1 MDRSYLFDNT
11 YHMLGKSI
19 DVTTRR
25 HSLIAGNV
33 ANLDTVGYTPK
44 DINFRETLEVEMQKG
59 HEKLTRTNEKHI
71 TSASGASFIRTAVD
85 DDGFESDDP
94 VNIDIEMSK
103 LVENNIKYMT
113 SIEMLKRKVRIL
125 QHAISEGGR

>member
-11 YHMLGKSI
+11 YRLLGKSI
-19 DVTTRR
+19 DVATRR

-59 HEKLTRTNEKHI
+59 HGKLTRTNEKHLKSSSGSSTMR
-71 TSASGASFIRTAVD
+71 TSVD
-85 DDGFESDDP
+85 DDGFDSDDP
-94 VNIDIEMSK
+94 VNIDTEMSK

-113 SIEMLKRKVRIL
+113 SVEMLKRKMRII